1 MLGRKLGMR
10 DPDMG
15 VWAYQYDPNGNLT
28 AQTDARGQTVQY
40 LFDALS
46 RPIETRDANAN
57 WTLEKRYYDEAGFGQ
72 SKGRRT
78 RAEAYVANA
87 LDNSIATTY
96 DGRGRVMLDR
106 RSIGG
111 ESYDTRPI
119 RFVRFVQ
126 VGNVINLTNLIH
138 LTHLIKP
145 YPPDQT

>member
-1 MLGRKLGMR
+1 MITATEFLASGTISQATTYAYNFQGNLVTLGNTTTITYDLLGRKLGMR

-40 LFDALS
+40 LFDALG

-78 RAEAYVANA
+78 RAEAYS
-87 LDNSIATTY
+87 LPRRRPGWPTPWTTASRPPTT
-96 DGRGRVMLDR
+96 GA
-106 RSIGG
+106 GG
-111 ESYDTRPI
+111 
-119 RFVRFVQ
+119 
-126 VGNVINLTNLIH
+126 
-138 LTHLIKP
+138 
-145 YPPDQT
+145 